1 MLFSICVTDTGNPVV
16 NTFVLFPYLLFLR
29 LISRGEFMKSYI
41 MRLNKVHML
50 YGQIYLL
57 FSERKRCCFSN
68 VLFCLTGSIP
78 GLGLRALG

>member
-29 LISRGEFMKSYI
+29 LISRGEFMKSKHVNFI
-41 MRLNKVHML
+41 KSHNV

-78 GLGLRALG
+78 GLGLKALG